1 MLFRKNTRFMAW
13 HKWAGLLILILLV
26 SACSNG
32 SSDPEN
38 LEPVSEKSIQRV
50 PLAALRLKQVNNCDE
65 LKNYISTS
73 LVKRYTTI
81 PRYNYYSCPSDGGRF
96 EPVRPGVGSPGIAT
110 ETSLSADAVN
120 DSPAS
125 PGDVS
130 DTNNQVAGVNEGD
143 IVKTDRQGNMYI
155 LSGRYFI
162 IAKGFPPR
170 NLSILSKTDLGAR
183 GLNLF
188 LDKENQRVTI
198 LTRYDQPYYIT
209 ATPSEIGESE
219 RLAVIDQEPD
229 YDYTTAIFYDVS
241 TPDKPEV
248 TDRIKMRGYFREGRR
263 IENRLHLV
271 SSHYL
276 QTDTLF
282 SDPEFVDLQKTFIDT
297 VNTVKCDTPDGQ
309 IENNPD
315 VIQAQKNLGE
325 RIENIISAIDPASYL
340 PDARRITNDTSE
352 PVPYLAC
359 NNISHPE
366 VNMSLGLQIITS
378 IDTDGSNLAATG
390 IINNSQIVYASKNNL
405 YLVENSRNW
414 WWMLPNNERPTSQS
428 AVYKFAIS
436 KEAPEYVATGRV
448 DGYINNQFSLSEY
461 EYDGKNMLRIATTQD
476 DFLRIDD
483 DSDTPDW
490 QRVQTNHLSVLDDD
504 GAGQLNITGE
514 VRSFAPNENI
524 RSVRFMGERGFVV
537 TFRNVDPLF
546 TFDLSDP
553 TSPVLK
559 GELTIPGFSSY
570 MHPYDDNHLV
580 TIGRAGGE
588 DGIGVGNGMQLQ
600 LVDVSDMSEPKVIH
614 KFTPDMPPSW
624 SWSAAEYDHKAFTF
638 YKPANLLAI
647 PLQIS
652 PNYSKEYFSGVAAYE
667 ITIASGFK
675 ELGRVDH
682 SDLAFD
688 YYCREDNSPLAD
700 PYTEDCRNGWYV
712 QWAAPRRSVVMT
724 DTENVYLY
732 TISDIGLKAVSTKDL
747 STTLG
752 SIVFPPQPYPWW
764 RYGYNGRG
772 GIAVANLGID
782 VMPVAN

>member
-1 MLFRKNTRFMAW
+1 MLLKKNTHFMAW
-13 HKWAGLLILILLV
+13 QKWPGLLILMLLI
-26 SACSNG
+26 SACSNDN
-32 SSDPEN
+32 SDPAN
-38 LEPVSEKSIQRV
+38 PEPVSENAIQRV
-50 PLAALRLKQVNNCDE
+50 PLASLRLRQVNDCGE

-73 LVKRYTTI
+73 LIKRYAST
-81 PRYNYYSCPSDGGRF
+81 PRYNYYNCPSGEGGGGGGRP
-96 EPVRPGVGSPGIAT
+96 EPVVTGIAD
-110 ETSLSADAVN
+110 EASLSGDASS
-120 DSPAS
+120 SP
-125 PGDVS
+125 PNTPDDVS
-130 DTNNQVAGVNEGD
+130 DTTNQVAGVNEGD

-155 LSGRYFI
+155 LSGRHFI
-162 IAKGFPPR
+162 IAKGFPPHD
-170 NLSILSKTDLGAR
+170 LSILAKIDLGVR

-198 LTRYDQPYYIT
+198 LARHDEPFYIT
-209 ATPSEIGESE
+209 DTPSASDES
-219 RLAVIDQEPD
+219 LAVIYPGPRD
-229 YDYTTAIFYDVS
+229 DYTTAIFYDVS

-248 TDRIKMRGYFREGRR
+248 IDQIQMRGNFREGRR

-276 QTDTLF
+276 QTDSLLYA
-282 SDPEFVDLQKTFIDT
+282 DPEFIELQKTFIDT
-297 VNTVKCDTPDGQ
+297 VNTAKCDTPNDE
-309 IENNPD
+309 IDNNPD

-325 RIENIISAIDPASYL
+325 QIEKIISATDPASYL
-340 PDARRITNDTSE
+340 PDAKRITDDTSE

-390 IINNSQIVYASKNNL
+390 IINNSHIVYASKNNL

-414 WWMLPNNERPTSQS
+414 WWILPNDERPTSQS
-428 AVYKFAIS
+428 AIYKFAIS
-436 KEAPEYVATGRV
+436 KDAPNYVATGRV

-461 EYDGKNMLRIATTQD
+461 DYDGKNMLRIATTQD

-483 DSDTPDW
+483 DSGTPDW
-490 QRVQTNHLSVLDDD
+490 QRVQTNHLSILEDD
-504 GAGQLNITGE
+504 GNGQLNIAGE
-514 VRSFAPNENI
+514 VRNFAPNENI
-524 RSVRFMGERGFVV
+524 RSARFMGERGFVV

-546 TFDLSDP
+546 AFDLSNP
-553 TSPVLK
+553 TSPVLT

-588 DGIGVGNGMQLQ
+588 GGIGVGNGMQLQ

-614 KFTPDMPPSW
+614 KFTPDAPQNW

-667 ITIASGFK
+667 ITVASGFK

-688 YYCREDNSPLAD
+688 YYCREDDSPLVY
-700 PYTEDCRNGWYV
+700 PYTEDCGNGWYV
-712 QWAAPRRSVVMT
+712 RWAAPRRSVVMT

-732 TISDIGLKAVSTKDL
+732 TVSDIGLKAASTKDL

-764 RYGYNGRG
+764 YYGYNGRG
-772 GIAVANLGID
+772 GVAVADPSID